1 MSLLTLTISNIFEV
15 KKGISHIQFY
25 LMPLQT
31 GLKKSNLK
39 QWCEGTLEKEKSLK
53 RNEIHTF
60 YAIDRKN

>member
-31 GLKKSNLK
+31 GLKRV
-39 QWCEGTLEKEKSLK
+39 T
-53 RNEIHTF
+53 
-60 YAIDRKN
+60 